1 MRITALTSAA
11 LIASISFANIA
22 IGAIGAGYLNANGTL
37 IKDKASFERA
47 KTICLGEAAAA
58 DNSAGNAS
66 PEGFNPFTAFTNEYH
81 RADRKSH
88 DRLHDAL
95 WILIQSNRTMTGP
108 EYRAGSRR
116 PNVALAGQTPSSPV
130 TRSVTQSWFETFNEA
145 EKLGVSI

>member
-81 RADRKSH
+81 RADNNEKVMIGCMMRYGFSF
-88 DRLHDAL
+88 
-95 WILIQSNRTMTGP
+95 
-108 EYRAGSRR
+108 
-116 PNVALAGQTPSSPV
+116 SP
-130 TRSVTQSWFETFNEA
+130 TAQ
-145 EKLGVSI
+145 